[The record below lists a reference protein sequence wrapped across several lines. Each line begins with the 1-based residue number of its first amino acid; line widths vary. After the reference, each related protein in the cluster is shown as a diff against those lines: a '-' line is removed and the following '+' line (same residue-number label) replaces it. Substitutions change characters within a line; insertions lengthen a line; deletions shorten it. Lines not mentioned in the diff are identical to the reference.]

1 VSSRP
6 YRQRPDQRCTYGVSR
21 SGAANGERNL
31 HPLAALLS
39 ATFLIALLEALRA
52 SGAYPGAGLFA
63 FPQALALSL
72 AGLMQTFVPTCA
84 FFAAL
89 AGLATAREGSLR
101 FERFRLIAY
110 VLISAAVVG
119 CAFRNLALYP
129 PLAAYVPGWFAF
141 LALFAFIAWTCL
153 RESMPPE
160 PAEGRWAELRYRFV
174 PGLALGGALAC
185 LVLERFL
192 YREQYLSLHLGQL
205 QVAHLL
211 LGLGLWQV
219 LARTPAVSGRTRRIS
234 WIVALVLLVGSA
246 ALAST
251 SLLDPVRPYYLSR
264 SVPGRAQALFQ
275 PYQAS
280 REVPRA
286 PVPDDPEAGERFRR
300 LSKLP
305 LLPSDFEL
313 ARYNV
318 LLLVSDST
326 RFDQTSLEQP
336 EIGSTPHLAALVNQ
350 GAFSFSRAYSPS
362 NATFQAVSAVL
373 GMSYPSML
381 EIETWNKPWKGRLHD
396 AVLTAPE
403 LFRLGGYDTF
413 WVSHDFGYCFSSF
426 MLGLDSRFAQR
437 AVMYGDMYD
446 KAVDRHITDTALA
459 ALGSRVASRAPFFGV
474 VFLGSPHAPY
484 LVQRRTRPEHTELQ
498 RYRQEI
504 REVDEQIGRILRL
517 LLTSALGP
525 RTIVIYMGDHGEEF
539 AEHGGQYHGGTV
551 YSEAIHVPL
560 VVWVPGLEGRR
571 ISEPTSTSYVLPWLL
586 SHGPP
591 QVRAAVSQ
599 HLRHTLGPML
609 RATNGAVLSE
619 MLGHDLIK
627 STLIYPDR
635 KFIYDFLAD
644 RHEAYRL
651 DQDPGE
657 HADRF
662 NVDAALSADARSSV
676 AAFREVRAARRRFIL
691 RPDVLDPRD
700 AAF

>member
-1 VSSRP
+1 
-6 YRQRPDQRCTYGVSR
+6 VSR

-31 HPLAALLS
+31 HPLAALLW

-52 SGAYPGAGLFA
+52 SASHPGAGLVS
-63 FPQALALSL
+63 FPQALALNL

-89 AGLATAREGSLR
+89 AGLATAREGSLP

-129 PLAAYVPGWFAF
+129 PLAAYVPAWFAF

-174 PGLALGGALAC
+174 PGLALVGALAC

-211 LGLGLWQV
+211 LGLGIWQV

-234 WIVALVLLVGSA
+234 WLVALVLLVGSA

-251 SLLDPVRPYYLSR
+251 SWLDPVRPYYLSR

-286 PVPDDPEAGERFRR
+286 PVPDDPEAGERFRTLSR
-300 LSKLP
+300 LP
-305 LLPSDFEL
+305 TLPSDFEL

-318 LLLVSDST
+318 LLLMSETT
-326 RFDQTSLEQP
+326 RFDQTSLRDR
-336 EIGSTPHLAALVNQ
+336 EIGSTPHLAALVDQ
-350 GAFSFSRAYSPS
+350 GAFTFTRAYSPS
-362 NATFQAVSAVL
+362 SSTFQAVSAIL
-373 GMSYPSML
+373 GMSYASTL
-381 EIETWNKPWKGRLHD
+381 ELETWNRAWQGRLHD
-396 AVLTAPE
+396 SVVTAPE
-403 LFRLGGYDTF
+403 LFRLVGYDTF
-413 WVSHDFGYCFSSF
+413 WVSHNFMSCFSFS
-426 MLGLDSRFAQR
+426 MLGLDTRFAQH
-437 AVMYGDMYD
+437 ALLPGETYD
-446 KAVDRHITDTALA
+446 KDVDRSIGDTALG
-459 ALGSRVASRAPFFGV
+459 ALESRVQTRAPFFGM

-484 LVQRRTRPEHTELQ
+484 VVQRRTREEHTELE

-517 LLTSALGP
+517 LFTSALGP
-525 RTIVIYMGDHGEEF
+525 RTIVIYMADHGEEF
-539 AEHGGQYHGGTV
+539 EEHDGRYHGGAL
-551 YSEAIHVPL
+551 YSESIHVPL
-560 VVWVPGLEGRR
+560 VVWLPGQKGRP
-571 ISEPTSTSYVLPWLL
+571 ISEPTSTAYVLPWLL
-586 SHGPP
+586 SHGPAR
-591 QVRAAVSQ
+591 VREALNQ
-599 HLRHTLGPML
+599 HLSHTLGPML
-609 RATNGAVLSE
+609 RATNGAVVSE
-619 MLGHDLIK
+619 LLGHDLIK
-627 STLIYPDR
+627 STLIYPNE
-635 KFIYDFLAD
+635 KFNYDFLSD

-657 HADRF
+657 QVDRY
-662 NVDAALSADARSSV
+662 NVDVPLSAEARARV
-676 AAFREVRAARRRFIL
+676 AAYRDVRAARRQFIL

-700 AAF
+700 AFF